1 MKTTSLFK
9 AVALVAIMVASVLNS
24 EVKAQDGF
32 ITNQVMNGELVA
44 SKTIFKQE
52 GSSLQRHMQYTFT
65 YDDQNRLISKEA
77 SKWDGAKDEWVPYF
91 KMTYQYSDNEITMNY
106 ARWNES
112 HKAYDEAV
120 QKSVYELNDANM
132 PTAYKAY
139 KQDNKN
145 KSDWTLVNHKQM
157 DFTTNLLAIAK

>member
-1 MKTTSLFK
+1 MKTTSVLK
-9 AVALVAIMVASVLNS
+9 AVAMVAMMVASVLNS

-52 GSSLQRHMQYTFT
+52 GSYLQRHIQYIFT
-65 YDDQNRLISKEA
+65 YDDSNRLISKEA

-91 KMTYQYSDNEITMNY
+91 KMTYQYGDNQITMNY

-112 HKAYDEAV
+112 HKAYDADV
-120 QKSVYELNDANM
+120 QESVYELNEKNM

-139 KQDNKN
+139 KQAKN
-145 KSDWTLVNHKQM
+145 
-157 DFTTNLLAIAK
+157 TTQPLAMNN

>member
-1 MKTTSLFK
+1 
-9 AVALVAIMVASVLNS
+9 
-24 EVKAQDGF
+24 
-32 ITNQVMNGELVA
+32 
-44 SKTIFKQE
+44 
-52 GSSLQRHMQYTFT
+52 MQYTFS

-91 KMTYQYSDNEITMNY
+91 KMTYQYSDNEIIMNY
-106 ARWNES
+106 GRWNES
-112 HKAYDEAV
+112 HKAFDEAI

-139 KQDNKN
+139 KQDNK
-145 KSDWTLVNHKQM
+145 SDWTLVDHKQM

>member
-9 AVALVAIMVASVLNS
+9 AVALVAIMIASVLNS

-44 SKTIFKQE
+44 SKTIFKKD
-52 GSSLQRHMQYTFT
+52 GSYLQRHMQYTFA

-77 SKWDGAKDEWVPYF
+77 SKWVPYF
-91 KMTYQYSDNEITMNY
+91 KMTYQYSDNEIIMNY

-112 HKAYDEAV
+112 HKAFDEAI

-139 KQDNKN
+139 KQDSKN

>member
-9 AVALVAIMVASVLNS
+9 AVALVAIMIASVLNS

-44 SKTIFKQE
+44 SKTIFKKD
-52 GSSLQRHMQYTFT
+52 GSYLQRHMQYTFA

-91 KMTYQYSDNEITMNY
+91 KMTYQYSDNEID
-106 ARWNES
+106 R
-112 HKAYDEAV
+112 
-120 QKSVYELNDANM
+120 KSV
-132 PTAYKAY
+132 
-139 KQDNKN
+139 
-145 KSDWTLVNHKQM
+145 V
-157 DFTTNLLAIAK
+157 

>member
-52 GSSLQRHMQYTFT
+52 GSYLQRHMQYTFT

-77 SKWDGAKDEWVPYF
+77 SNG
-91 KMTYQYSDNEITMNY
+91 M
-106 ARWNES
+106 
-112 HKAYDEAV
+112 V
-120 QKSVYELNDANM
+120 QRCVGTLF
-132 PTAYKAY
+132 
-139 KQDNKN
+139 QD
-145 KSDWTLVNHKQM
+145 DLPVQR
-157 DFTTNLLAIAK
+157 

>member
-1 MKTTSLFK
+1 
-9 AVALVAIMVASVLNS
+9 MV
-24 EVKAQDGF
+24 Q
-32 ITNQVMNGELVA
+32 
-44 SKTIFKQE
+44 
-52 GSSLQRHMQYTFT
+52 
-65 YDDQNRLISKEA
+65 
-77 SKWDGAKDEWVPYF
+77 

>member
-9 AVALVAIMVASVLNS
+9 AVALVAIMIASVLNS

-44 SKTIFKQE
+44 SKTIFKKD
-52 GSSLQRHMQYTFT
+52 GSYLQRHMQYTFS

-91 KMTYQYSDNEITMNY
+91 KMTYQYSDNEIIMNY
-106 ARWNES
+106 GRWNES
-112 HKAYDEAV
+112 HKAI

-139 KQDNKN
+139 KQDNK
-145 KSDWTLVNHKQM
+145 SDWTLVDHKQM

>member
-9 AVALVAIMVASVLNS
+9 AVAMVAIMVASVLNS

-32 ITNQVMNGELVA
+32 ITNQVMNGELIA
-44 SKTIFKQE
+44 SKTIFKKDGAQ
-52 GSSLQRHMQYTFT
+52 LYRHMQYTFT
-65 YDDQNRLISKEA
+65 YDDQNRLVGKEA
-77 SKWDGAKDEWVPYF
+77 TKWNSSKDEWVPYF
-91 KMTYQYSDNEITMNY
+91 KMTYQYNADEIIMNY

-112 HKAYDEAV
+112 HKAYDKNV
-120 QKSVYELNDANM
+120 QKSVYALNDENM

-145 KSDWTLVNHKQM
+145 KSDWTLVNHQQM
-157 DFTTNLLAIAK
+157 NHTTNLLAIAK

>member
-52 GSSLQRHMQYTFT
+52 AEG
-65 YDDQNRLISKEA
+65 
-77 SKWDGAKDEWVPYF
+77 
-91 KMTYQYSDNEITMNY
+91 
-106 ARWNES
+106 
-112 HKAYDEAV
+112 
-120 QKSVYELNDANM
+120 
-132 PTAYKAY
+132 
-139 KQDNKN
+139 
-145 KSDWTLVNHKQM
+145 
-157 DFTTNLLAIAK
+157 

>member
-9 AVALVAIMVASVLNS
+9 AVALVAIMIASVLNS

-44 SKTIFKQE
+44 SKTIFKK
-52 GSSLQRHMQYTFT
+52 LHMQYTFS

-91 KMTYQYSDNEITMNY
+91 KMTYQYSDNEIIMNY
-106 ARWNES
+106 GRWNES
-112 HKAYDEAV
+112 HKAFDEAI

-139 KQDNKN
+139 KQDNK
-145 KSDWTLVNHKQM
+145 SDWTLVDHKQM

>member
-52 GSSLQRHMQYTFT
+52 GSYLQRHMQYTFT

-77 SKWDGAKDEWVPYF
+77 SKWDGAKDAWVPYF

-120 QKSVYELNDANM
+120 QKSVYELNDAICRRLTK
-132 PTAYKAY
+132 PTSKTIRIN
-139 KQDNKN
+139 QIGLWLTT
-145 KSDWTLVNHKQM
+145 SRWTSRP
-157 DFTTNLLAIAK
+157 IY

>member
-52 GSSLQRHMQYTFT
+52 GSYLQRHMQYTFT
-65 YDDQNRLISKEA
+65 YDNQ
-77 SKWDGAKDEWVPYF
+77 
-91 KMTYQYSDNEITMNY
+91 
-106 ARWNES
+106 
-112 HKAYDEAV
+112 
-120 QKSVYELNDANM
+120 
-132 PTAYKAY
+132 
-139 KQDNKN
+139 N
-145 KSDWTLVNHKQM
+145 KSSFNRAWWIVVSHLVYAMVSFRNSGYYFLPTLQKECCRL
-157 DFTTNLLAIAK
+157 F

>member
-9 AVALVAIMVASVLNS
+9 AVALVAIMIASVLNS

-32 ITNQVMNGELVA
+32 ITNQVMNGELVV
-44 SKTIFKQE
+44 SKTIFKKD
-52 GSSLQRHMQYTFT
+52 GSYLQRHMQYTFA

-91 KMTYQYSDNEITMNY
+91 KMTYQYSDNEIIMNY
-106 ARWNES
+106 GRWNES
-112 HKAYDEAV
+112 HKAFDEAI

-139 KQDNKN
+139 KQDNK
-145 KSDWTLVNHKQM
+145 SDWTLVDHKQM
-157 DFTTNLLAIAK
+157 GFTTNLLAIAK

>member
-52 GSSLQRHMQYTFT
+52 GSYLQRHMQYTFT

-77 SKWDGAKDEWVPYF
+77 SKWDGAKDAWVPYF

-120 QKSVYELNDANM
+120 QKSVYELM
-132 PTAYKAY
+132 TQICRRLTKPTSKTIRIN
-139 KQDNKN
+139 QIGLWLTT
-145 KSDWTLVNHKQM
+145 SRWTSRP
-157 DFTTNLLAIAK
+157 IY

>member
-24 EVKAQDGF
+24 EVKAQDGY
-32 ITNQVMNGELVA
+32 
-44 SKTIFKQE
+44 
-52 GSSLQRHMQYTFT
+52 MQYTFT

-77 SKWDGAKDEWVPYF
+77 SKWDGAKDAWVPYF